1 MWGWEAWR
9 RTNGCQSEL
18 LSLSRVSALNNLSS
32 TLVKLGS
39 VFVCLVLHARILSN
53 VSAQALLSA
62 LLSALALSQPG
73 GRSWLTMTYGKC
85 ISTSPYSPLPPLPPT
100 GLAYLIFPLTRLKDN
115 MFGCA
120 FDDQLWT
127 MDWQKQNT
135 CSLWP
140 TPTKISSGFTPRR
153 INDGC
158 DHCSIAL
165 KSN

>member
-1 MWGWEAWR
+1 MWGWEACR
-9 RTNGCQSEL
+9 RTDGCQSEL
-18 LSLSRVSALNNLSS
+18 LSLSRVSALNNLLS

-39 VFVCLVLHARILSN
+39 AFVCLVLHALILSKRL
-53 VSAQALLSA
+53 SSGAALRELWLSA
-62 LLSALALSQPG
+62 NG

-85 ISTSPYSPLPPLPPT
+85 ISTSPYSPLPPFPPT

-115 MFGCA
+115 TFGYA

-127 MDWQKQNT
+127 MDWQKRNMR
-135 CSLWP
+135 SLWP
-140 TPTKISSGFTPRR
+140 TPTKIYSR
-153 INDGC
+153 INNGC